1 MMTLRFLLAASIG
14 ALACGLVALALIVV
28 GDAGSR
34 RVEQEIGRS
43 LAQLADQMQ
52 NKVDRFLFERLQQIS
67 SSAQYIGPL
76 IEWHEEELA
85 KQLIDNVQSIHP
97 DFSWIGLVDRDG
109 RTLIAT
115 GPNANVASRSW
126 FKSGLLAPNVGQV
139 HTPTLTERM
148 LFSRS
153 QADAKFIDI
162 SAPVRDG
169 NGAVVAVLG
178 GKLNLSWA
186 SEARDALFGL
196 KPNVKTDVLA
206 LTRQGNVILGPPG
219 ALDEQVP
226 LQQVR
231 RAAASTSPFNRS
243 VWPNGLDYVAGYARS
258 DGYRNFKG
266 LGWIVLVRQTTHDAL
281 APVRNLRRAMLAWG
295 IGLAGLGAL
304 AAWFLSGV
312 ISRPMIALA
321 NAAEELRAGRA
332 AVIPAI
338 QTFQEA
344 ATLSA
349 SMRSMV
355 RELEARR
362 AALES
367 INKTLEL
374 QVRDRTKELED
385 RNRAL
390 VAAREQALRAT
401 KAKSRFIAAA
411 SHDLRQPLHAMSLL
425 ARALSRRVT
434 VGESA
439 QLVSQLESSLHALRR
454 MFDSLLDITRL
465 DSGLIQPRSE
475 IFSLKELIERV
486 AIDTRVDASAN
497 GLKFR
502 THARDVTVTTDPI
515 ILETMVRNLVA
526 NALKFTKRGGIL
538 LAVRGHG
545 DRVGLEIYDTGP
557 GIPAER
563 QELVFVEFDRAREHA
578 TGTNEGLGLGL
589 SIVKRYGEL
598 LGIDITV
605 CSRMGH
611 GTRFSMWLP
620 VHALQGGEQDGIS
633 VDKNA
638 FMVSGHNLA
647 GMRVLVAD
655 DDAAIVAALRRDLED
670 QGCLV
675 SVVDSAE
682 DLESQWSE
690 VGEIDVAVVDYNLWQ
705 GMTGLE
711 LLSLLETSLGR
722 PIVALIISGAT
733 DPETLNSI
741 QFSGRPWLTKP
752 VDSEA
757 IADKL
762 WELSYQ
768 MGPRANLG
776 RS

>member
-1 MMTLRFLLAASIG
+1 
-14 ALACGLVALALIVV
+14 
-28 GDAGSR
+28 
-34 RVEQEIGRS
+34 
-43 LAQLADQMQ
+43 
-52 NKVDRFLFERLQQIS
+52 
-67 SSAQYIGPL
+67 
-76 IEWHEEELA
+76 
-85 KQLIDNVQSIHP
+85 
-97 DFSWIGLVDRDG
+97 
-109 RTLIAT
+109 
-115 GPNANVASRSW
+115 
-126 FKSGLLAPNVGQV
+126 
-139 HTPTLTERM
+139 
-148 LFSRS
+148 
-153 QADAKFIDI
+153 
-162 SAPVRDG
+162 
-169 NGAVVAVLG
+169 
-178 GKLNLSWA
+178 
-186 SEARDALFGL
+186 
-196 KPNVKTDVLA
+196 
-206 LTRQGNVILGPPG
+206 
-219 ALDEQVP
+219 
-226 LQQVR
+226 
-231 RAAASTSPFNRS
+231 
-243 VWPNGLDYVAGYARS
+243 
-258 DGYRNFKG
+258 
-266 LGWIVLVRQTTHDAL
+266 
-281 APVRNLRRAMLAWG
+281 
-295 IGLAGLGAL
+295 
-304 AAWFLSGV
+304 
-312 ISRPMIALA
+312 
-321 NAAEELRAGRA
+321 
-332 AVIPAI
+332 
-338 QTFQEA
+338 
-344 ATLSA
+344 
-349 SMRSMV
+349 
-355 RELEARR
+355 
-362 AALES
+362 
-367 INKTLEL
+367 
-374 QVRDRTKELED
+374 
-385 RNRAL
+385 
-390 VAAREQALRAT
+390 
-401 KAKSRFIAAA
+401 
-411 SHDLRQPLHAMSLL
+411 
-425 ARALSRRVT
+425 
-434 VGESA
+434 
-439 QLVSQLESSLHALRR
+439 
-454 MFDSLLDITRL
+454 
-465 DSGLIQPRSE
+465 
-475 IFSLKELIERV
+475 V

-538 LAVRGHG
+538 LAVRRHG

-675 SVVDSAE
+675 SVVNSAE